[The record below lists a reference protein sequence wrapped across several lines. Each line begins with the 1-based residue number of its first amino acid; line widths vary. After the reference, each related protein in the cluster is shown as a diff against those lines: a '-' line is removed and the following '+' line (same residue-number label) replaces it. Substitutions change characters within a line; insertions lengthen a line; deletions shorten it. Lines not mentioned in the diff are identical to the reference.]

1 MGFYE
6 IAQKNLK
13 KELLFL
19 RETRDEMKNLPE
31 GTIVR
36 RDKASGPEYYI
47 KKDGL
52 EIYIPKD
59 RRQMINDMKR
69 RRILEEAESIARE
82 NIKAMERLLKK
93 YRPLD
98 FDEIERNLPRSYR
111 GLDPAEPGFKPGEKV
126 FYGRK
131 GQHFTQSENPY
142 MREKLVNS
150 TYFGLKTRSKS
161 EAIIALRFFGVL

>member
-47 KKDGL
+47 KKTGWRS
-52 EIYIPKD
+52 IYQKI
-59 RRQMINDMKR
+59 
-69 RRILEEAESIARE
+69 
-82 NIKAMERLLKK
+82 
-93 YRPLD
+93 
-98 FDEIERNLPRSYR
+98 
-111 GLDPAEPGFKPGEKV
+111 
-126 FYGRK
+126 
-131 GQHFTQSENPY
+131 
-142 MREKLVNS
+142 
-150 TYFGLKTRSKS
+150 
-161 EAIIALRFFGVL
+161 GVR